1 MIGLIIVI
9 GLGILAMISEI
20 FNFKKLLHSIV
31 LFGLVAAGT
40 FNVYEWYHPVKIPYF
55 DNMIV
60 FDRPALAFSIVILF
74 VALLWFTLA
83 RSYFS
88 LRNHFVDH
96 YTLVLFMM
104 VGAIMLTAFTNM
116 TTLFLGIEIMSI
128 PLYVLAASKKD
139 DAASNEAGFKYLLM
153 GAFAS
158 SFLLFGIALV
168 YGATASFDLVTIQN
182 FIATNQANLP
192 NFFYVGVVF
201 ILVAMLFKISVAPF
215 HFWAPDVY
223 EGAPTMITS
232 LMSTIVKTAG
242 IAAFLDL
249 FIISFQDVSFLWIK
263 IISVVVAV
271 SLLLAN
277 ITAGVQKSVK
287 RMLAFSSISH
297 ATFMLMAILANLEYN
312 DSIDTILYYS
322 ISYSLAS
329 LLAFGILDIVKR
341 ENDYGFKSFDGL
353 YVRNPFLAI
362 SMTIAML
369 SLAGIP
375 IASGFFAKYF
385 VLSSLFSSGYIY
397 LNILAII
404 AAVIGACFYFK
415 VIIAMYDGD
424 SASREKIQVQRSHG
438 LVFAVCTLLILILGA
453 FPGLIV
459 ELF

>member
-1 MIGLIIVI
+1 MIGLIIII

-20 FNFKKLLHSIV
+20 FNFKKLLHPIV
-31 LFGLVAAGT
+31 LVGVIAAGT
-40 FNVYEWYHPVKIPYF
+40 FNLIEWNQPVKIQYF
-55 DNMIV
+55 DNMLA
-60 FDRPALAFSIVILF
+60 FDRPALAFSTVILF
-74 VALLWFTLA
+74 VALLWFNLSRT
-83 RSYFS
+83 YFKNGGH
-88 LRNHFVDH
+88 LVDQ

-128 PLYVLAASKKD
+128 PLYVLAASKKGD
-139 DAASNEAGFKYLLM
+139 PASNEAGFKYLLM

-223 EGAPTMITS
+223 EGSPTVITA
-232 LMSTIVKTAG
+232 LMSTIVKIAG

-249 FIISFQDVSFLWIK
+249 FIGSFQDVSFLWIK
-263 IISVVVAV
+263 IISVIAAISLVVANV
-271 SLLLAN
+271 
-277 ITAGVQKSVK
+277 TAGVQTSVK
-287 RMLAFSSISH
+287 RMLAFSSVSH
-297 ATFMLMAILANLEYN
+297 ATFMLLAILANLAYN
-312 DSIDTILYYS
+312 VSVETLLYYS
-322 ISYSLAS
+322 LSYAMAS
-329 LLAFGILDIVKR
+329 LIAFGILDLVKQD
-341 ENDYGFKSFDGL
+341 EGYSFKSFNGL

-375 IASGFFAKYF
+375 LASGFFAKYF
-385 VLSSLFSSGYIY
+385 VLSSLFSSGFLY

-415 VIIAMYDGD
+415 VIIAMYNGD
-424 SASREKIQVQRSHG
+424 SENREKIQVETAQG
-438 LVFAVCTLLILILGA
+438 VVFAICTGVIIVLGA

>member
-20 FNFKKLLHSIV
+20 FNFKKLLHPMVLLGLIV
-31 LFGLVAAGT
+31 AGAS
-40 FNVYEWYHPVKIPYF
+40 NVYEWNHPVKIPYF

-60 FDRPALAFSIVILF
+60 FDQPALAFSLVIIF

-83 RSYFS
+83 RSYFA
-88 LRNHFVDH
+88 LRNHLVDH
-96 YTLVLFMM
+96 YTLVLFML

-128 PLYVLAASKKD
+128 PLYVLAASKKED
-139 DAASNEAGFKYLLM
+139 SASNEAGFKYLLM

-168 YGATASFDLVTIQN
+168 YGATASFDLQTIQN

-201 ILVAMLFKISVAPF
+201 ILVAMLFKISVVPF

-223 EGAPTMITS
+223 EGAPTIVTA
-232 LMSTIVKTAG
+232 LMSTIVKIAG
-242 IAAFLDL
+242 IAAFLHL
-249 FIISFQDVSFLWIK
+249 FILTFQDVSFLWIK
-263 IISVVVAV
+263 IISVIVAV
-271 SLLLAN
+271 SLIVAN
-277 ITAGVQKSVK
+277 VTAGVQKSVK

-297 ATFMLMAILANLEYN
+297 ATFMLMAILANLEYHV
-312 DSIDTILYYS
+312 SVETILYYS
-322 ISYSLAS
+322 ISYSMAS
-329 LLAFGILDIVKR
+329 LLAFGILDSVKR
-341 ENDYGFKSFDGL
+341 DNDFGFKLFDGL

-424 SASREKIQVQRSHG
+424 SESREKIQVQTSHG
-438 LVFAVCTLLILILGA
+438 IVFAVCAVMILVLGV
-453 FPGLIV
+453 FPSLIV
-459 ELF
+459 GLF